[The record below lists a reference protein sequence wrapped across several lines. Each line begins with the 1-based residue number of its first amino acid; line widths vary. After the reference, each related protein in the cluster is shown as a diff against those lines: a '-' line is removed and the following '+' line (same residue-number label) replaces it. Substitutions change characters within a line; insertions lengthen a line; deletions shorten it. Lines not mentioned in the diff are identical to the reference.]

1 MEKTA
6 VKLVRDKR
14 KAVNS
19 NHDTP
24 VSGMLVYGDNNHK
37 YNLGFV
43 PTIWDDNNEVL
54 IVAHQNSDPLTDT
67 YREPFQLTVVPYEMI
82 QYLHINMDL
91 QNARALMKE
100 FGFEDKIIN
109 LFLNEQA
116 PTTDMYAFGAVRKG
130 ELDEIYKLKEGQERQ
145 AEAALMRL
153 RNEQRSRGIGVP
165 TYDLA
170 NNPKDVPMA
179 GPQTAP
185 SAPVEDTT
193 SDNVPVVQ
201 YRLDDP
207 LYDPTAVRSVTSDIN
222 DSYPYPT
229 PNVPDLTYLGVHADE
244 TNTGTILPVAPA
256 PTPAPVTPPVSP
268 TPGHG
273 TSGTAIPVAPTP
285 ASPSGTGT
293 PATPVTPGSTSGS
306 GTTTVT
312 PAPATPGSTTPTP
325 SRSSGSGTTPV
336 APAIGTTVPVTPG
349 SGATTVTPAPATP
362 GSTTPTTGTGSSTT
376 TSPVTPS
383 GTSGTGST
391 GTATPVTPVAPTP
404 AAPVATPTTPAG
416 STTSPTTPSTGS
428 STTSPT
434 PVSPTPAAPTTGT
447 TTPTPAAP
455 APSVA
460 VTPAPT
466 PVNGLSANGA
476 IDLFSKLNKIISD
489 KLAGQTIAASE
500 FDTITPEYT
509 TTASD
514 QISKHDFNTS
524 LGALSTTLA
533 NIHGGTAPA
542 ISVAEDAN
550 PVESTTVDNLI
561 ATVKAMVL

>member
-43 PTIWDDNNEVL
+43 PTIWDDTNEML

-100 FGFEDKIIN
+100 FGFEEKIIN

-130 ELDEIYKLKEGQERQ
+130 ELDEIYKLREEQERQ

-153 RNEQRSRGIGVP
+153 RNEQRAQGIGVP
-165 TYDLA
+165 TYDLT
-170 NNPKDVPMA
+170 NDPKDVPMA

-207 LYDPTAVRSVTSDIN
+207 LYDPTAVHKVTQDIS

-229 PNVPDLTYLGVHADE
+229 PHVTDLSYLGVHADE
-244 TNTGTILPVAPA
+244 TNTGTILPVAPSPTPVA
-256 PTPAPVTPPVSP
+256 PPVGTTPAAPVATHVATSPATPTPGPAVTPVTPTPAT
-268 TPGHG
+268 
-273 TSGTAIPVAPTP
+273 PVAPTP
-285 ASPSGTGT
+285 ASPSPVTT
-293 PATPVTPGSTSGS
+293 VTPSPASPATPVS
-306 GTTTVT
+306 
-312 PAPATPGSTTPTP
+312 PAPVAHTPTP
-325 SRSSGSGTTPV
+325 IV
-336 APAIGTTVPVTPG
+336 APPSVPVTP
-349 SGATTVTPAPATP
+349 A
-362 GSTTPTTGTGSSTT
+362 
-376 TSPVTPS
+376 
-383 GTSGTGST
+383 
-391 GTATPVTPVAPTP
+391 
-404 AAPVATPTTPAG
+404 ATPT
-416 STTSPTTPSTGS
+416 
-428 STTSPT
+428 
-434 PVSPTPAAPTTGT
+434 
-447 TTPTPAAP
+447 
-455 APSVA
+455 
-460 VTPAPT
+460 
-466 PVNGLSANGA
+466 NGLSANGA
-476 IDLFSKLNKIISD
+476 IDLFSKLNRIISD
-489 KLAGQTIAASE
+489 KLAGHTIAVTD
-500 FDTITPEYT
+500 FDAITPEYT
-509 TTASD
+509 TTVSD
-514 QISKHDFNTS
+514 QISKHDFNSS
-524 LGALSTTLA
+524 LVALSITLA
-533 NIHGGTAPA
+533 NIHGGVAPA
-542 ISVAEDAN
+542 ITVTEDAN
-550 PVESTTVDNLI
+550 PVDHTIVDNLI
-561 ATVKAMVL
+561 ATIKTMVS

>member
-54 IVAHQNSDPLTDT
+54 IVAHQNSDPSTDT

-91 QNARALMKE
+91 QNARAIMKE

-130 ELDEIYKLKEGQERQ
+130 ELDEIYKLREEQERQ

-185 SAPVEDTT
+185 SAPVADTT

-207 LYDPTAVRSVTSDIN
+207 LYDPTAVHSVTRDIN

-229 PNVPDLTYLGVHADE
+229 PHVPDLKYLGVHVDE
-244 TNTGTILPVAPA
+244 TNTGTILPVAPV
-256 PTPAPVTPPVSP
+256 PTPGHITPPVSP

-273 TSGTAIPVAPTP
+273 TSGTTTPVSPTP
-285 ASPSGTGT
+285 SSSTGST
-293 PATPVTPGSTSGS
+293 ATPVTPGSSSGTGSTGTTPAAPTPATPSPTTGTGSSTTSPVTPSS
-306 GTTTVT
+306 GTTH
-312 PAPATPGSTTPTP
+312 TP
-325 SRSSGSGTTPV
+325 SQGQGGSGTPV
-336 APAIGTTVPVTPG
+336 APTIGTTVPVTPG
-349 SGATTVTPAPATP
+349 STATPSPTPGAPTTTPIVAPPSVPVTPAA
-362 GSTTPTTGTGSSTT
+362 
-376 TSPVTPS
+376 
-383 GTSGTGST
+383 
-391 GTATPVTPVAPTP
+391 
-404 AAPVATPTTPAG
+404 
-416 STTSPTTPSTGS
+416 
-428 STTSPT
+428 
-434 PVSPTPAAPTTGT
+434 
-447 TTPTPAAP
+447 
-455 APSVA
+455 
-460 VTPAPT
+460 T

-476 IDLFSKLNKIISD
+476 IDLFTKLNKIISD
-489 KLAGQTIAASE
+489 KLAGHPIAATA
-500 FDTITPEYT
+500 FDAIIPEYT

-514 QISKHDFNTS
+514 QVSKHDFNS
-524 LGALSTTLA
+524 ALAALSTTLA
-533 NIHGGTAPA
+533 NIHGGTAPS
-542 ISVAEDAN
+542 ITVTEDAN
-550 PVESTTVDNLI
+550 PVDHVIVDNLI
-561 ATVKAMVL
+561 ATVKTMVS

>member
-54 IVAHQNSDPLTDT
+54 IVAHQNSDPSTDT

-91 QNARALMKE
+91 QNARAVMKE

-130 ELDEIYKLKEGQERQ
+130 ELDEIYKLREEQERQ

-207 LYDPTAVRSVTSDIN
+207 LYDPTTVHGVTRDIN

-229 PNVPDLTYLGVHADE
+229 PHVPDLRYLGVHVDE
-244 TNTGTILPVAPA
+244 TNTGTILPVAPV
-256 PTPAPVTPPVSP
+256 PTPGHVTPPMSP

-273 TSGTAIPVAPTP
+273 TSGTATPVSPTP
-285 ASPSGTGT
+285 SSGTGST
-293 PATPVTPGSTSGS
+293 TTPVTPGSSS
-306 GTTTVT
+306 GT
-312 PAPATPGSTTPTP
+312 GST
-325 SRSSGSGTTPV
+325 GTTPV
-336 APAIGTTVPVTPG
+336 APTPGSAVTPVTPSPTTGTGSSTTSPVTPSSGTTHTPSQGQGGSGTPVAPTIGTTVPVTPG
-349 SGATTVTPAPATP
+349 S
-362 GSTTPTTGTGSSTT
+362 
-376 TSPVTPS
+376 
-383 GTSGTGST
+383 
-391 GTATPVTPVAPTP
+391 TATP
-404 AAPVATPTTPAG
+404 
-416 STTSPTTPSTGS
+416 
-428 STTSPT
+428 SPT
-434 PVSPTPAAPTTGT
+434 PGAPTT
-447 TTPTPAAP
+447 TPIVAP
-455 APSVA
+455 PSVPVA
-460 VTPAPT
+460 PAPT

-476 IDLFSKLNKIISD
+476 IDLFTKLNKIISD
-489 KLAGQTIAASE
+489 KLAGHTITATA

-514 QISKHDFNTS
+514 QVSKHDFNS
-524 LGALSTTLA
+524 ALAALSNTLA
-533 NIHGGTAPA
+533 NIHGGVAPS
-542 ISVAEDAN
+542 ITVTEDAN
-550 PVESTTVDNLI
+550 PVESTVVDNLI

>member
-54 IVAHQNSDPLTDT
+54 IVAHQNSDPSTDT

-91 QNARALMKE
+91 QNARAIMKE

-130 ELDEIYKLKEGQERQ
+130 ELDEIYKLREEQERQ

-207 LYDPTAVRSVTSDIN
+207 LYDPTAVHSVTRDIN

-229 PNVPDLTYLGVHADE
+229 PHVPDLKYLGVHVDE
-244 TNTGTILPVAPA
+244 TNTGTILPVAPV
-256 PTPAPVTPPVSP
+256 PTPGHVTPPVSP

-273 TSGTAIPVAPTP
+273 TSGTATPVSPTP
-285 ASPSGTGT
+285 SSGTGST
-293 PATPVTPGSTSGS
+293 ATPVTPGSSSGTGSTGTTPATPSPTTGTGSSTTSPVTPSS
-306 GTTTVT
+306 GTTH
-312 PAPATPGSTTPTP
+312 TP
-325 SRSSGSGTTPV
+325 SQGQGGSGTPV
-336 APAIGTTVPVTPG
+336 APTIGTTVPVTPG
-349 SGATTVTPAPATP
+349 STATP
-362 GSTTPTTGTGSSTT
+362 SPTPGAPTTTPIVAPPSV
-376 TSPVTPS
+376 PVTP
-383 GTSGTGST
+383 
-391 GTATPVTPVAPTP
+391 P
-404 AAPVATPTTPAG
+404 A
-416 STTSPTTPSTGS
+416 
-428 STTSPT
+428 
-434 PVSPTPAAPTTGT
+434 
-447 TTPTPAAP
+447 
-455 APSVA
+455 
-460 VTPAPT
+460 T

-476 IDLFSKLNKIISD
+476 IDLFTKLNKIISD
-489 KLAGQTIAASE
+489 KLAGHTIAATA
-500 FDTITPEYT
+500 FDAITPEYT

-514 QISKHDFNTS
+514 QVSKHDFNS
-524 LGALSTTLA
+524 ALAALSTTLA
-533 NIHGGTAPA
+533 NIHGGTAPS
-542 ISVAEDAN
+542 ITVTEDAN
-550 PVESTTVDNLI
+550 PVDHTIVDNLI
-561 ATVKAMVL
+561 ATVKTMVS

>member
-54 IVAHQNSDPLTDT
+54 IVAHQNSDPSTDT

-91 QNARALMKE
+91 QNARAIMKE

-130 ELDEIYKLKEGQERQ
+130 ELDEIYKLREEQERQ

-207 LYDPTAVRSVTSDIN
+207 LYDPTAVHSVTRDIN

-229 PNVPDLTYLGVHADE
+229 PHVPDLKYLGVHVDE
-244 TNTGTILPVAPA
+244 TNTGTILPVAPV
-256 PTPAPVTPPVSP
+256 PTPGHVTPPVSP

-273 TSGTAIPVAPTP
+273 PSGTATPVSPTP
-285 ASPSGTGT
+285 SSGTGST
-293 PATPVTPGSTSGS
+293 TTPVTPGSSSGTGSTGTTPATPSPTTGTGSSTTSPVTPSS
-306 GTTTVT
+306 GTTH
-312 PAPATPGSTTPTP
+312 TP
-325 SRSSGSGTTPV
+325 SQGGQSGSTTPV

-349 SGATTVTPAPATP
+349 TGTPTPTP
-362 GSTTPTTGTGSSTT
+362 GASTPTPIVPPPSV
-376 TSPVTPS
+376 PVTP
-383 GTSGTGST
+383 
-391 GTATPVTPVAPTP
+391 P
-404 AAPVATPTTPAG
+404 A
-416 STTSPTTPSTGS
+416 
-428 STTSPT
+428 
-434 PVSPTPAAPTTGT
+434 
-447 TTPTPAAP
+447 
-455 APSVA
+455 
-460 VTPAPT
+460 T

-476 IDLFSKLNKIISD
+476 IDLFTKLNKIISD
-489 KLAGQTIAASE
+489 KLVGHTIAATA
-500 FDTITPEYT
+500 FDAITPEYT

-514 QISKHDFNTS
+514 QVSKHDFNS
-524 LGALSTTLA
+524 ALVALSATLA
-533 NIHGGTAPA
+533 NIHGGTAPS
-542 ISVAEDAN
+542 ITVTEDAN
-550 PVESTTVDNLI
+550 PVDHTIVDNLI
-561 ATVKAMVL
+561 ATVKTMVS

>member
-54 IVAHQNSDPLTDT
+54 IVAHQNSDPSTDT

-91 QNARALMKE
+91 QNARAIMKE

-130 ELDEIYKLKEGQERQ
+130 ELDEIYKLREEQERQ

-165 TYDLA
+165 TYDLV

-207 LYDPTAVRSVTSDIN
+207 LYDPTAVHSVTRDIN

-229 PNVPDLTYLGVHADE
+229 PHVPDLKYLGVHVDE

-256 PTPAPVTPPVSP
+256 PTPGHVTPPVSP
-268 TPGHG
+268 TPGHE
-273 TSGTAIPVAPTP
+273 TSGTATPVSPTP
-285 ASPSGTGT
+285 SSGTGST
-293 PATPVTPGSTSGS
+293 ATPVTPGSSS
-306 GTTTVT
+306 GT
-312 PAPATPGSTTPTP
+312 GST
-325 SRSSGSGTTPV
+325 GTTPV
-336 APAIGTTVPVTPG
+336 TPTPATPSPTTGTGSSATSPVTPSSGTTHTPSQGQGSSGTPVAPTIGTTVPVTPG
-349 SGATTVTPAPATP
+349 STVTP
-362 GSTTPTTGTGSSTT
+362 
-376 TSPVTPS
+376 
-383 GTSGTGST
+383 
-391 GTATPVTPVAPTP
+391 
-404 AAPVATPTTPAG
+404 
-416 STTSPTTPSTGS
+416 
-428 STTSPT
+428 SPT
-434 PVSPTPAAPTTGT
+434 PGAPTT
-447 TTPTPAAP
+447 TPIVAP
-455 APSVA
+455 PSVP

-476 IDLFSKLNKIISD
+476 IDLFTKLNKIISD
-489 KLAGQTIAASE
+489 KLAGHTIATTA
-500 FDTITPEYT
+500 FDAITPEYT

-514 QISKHDFNTS
+514 QVSKHDFNS
-524 LGALSTTLA
+524 ALAALSTTLA
-533 NIHGGTAPA
+533 NIHGGTAPS
-542 ISVAEDAN
+542 ITVTEDAN
-550 PVESTTVDNLI
+550 PVDHTIVDNLI
-561 ATVKAMVL
+561 ATVKTMVS

>member
-54 IVAHQNSDPLTDT
+54 IVAHQNSDPSTDT

-91 QNARALMKE
+91 QNARAIMKE

-130 ELDEIYKLKEGQERQ
+130 ELDEIYKLREEQERQ

-165 TYDLA
+165 TYDLK
-170 NNPKDVPMA
+170 NDPKDVPMA
-179 GPQTAP
+179 GPQTTP
-185 SAPVEDTT
+185 SAPVVDTT
-193 SDNVPVVQ
+193 SDNVPVVR

-207 LYDPTAVRSVTSDIN
+207 LYDPTAVHSVTRDIN

-229 PNVPDLTYLGVHADE
+229 PHVPDLRYLGVHVDE
-244 TNTGTILPVAPA
+244 TNTGTILPV
-256 PTPAPVTPPVSP
+256 TPPHSSATVTPPVGT

-273 TSGTAIPVAPTP
+273 ASGTASPITPGSSSGTGSSTTNPATPSGPTSGT
-285 ASPSGTGT
+285 
-293 PATPVTPGSTSGS
+293 
-306 GTTTVT
+306 
-312 PAPATPGSTTPTP
+312 TTPTP
-325 SRSSGSGTTPV
+325 SHGGQSGSSTPV

-349 SGATTVTPAPATP
+349 
-362 GSTTPTTGTGSSTT
+362 
-376 TSPVTPS
+376 
-383 GTSGTGST
+383 
-391 GTATPVTPVAPTP
+391 
-404 AAPVATPTTPAG
+404 
-416 STTSPTTPSTGS
+416 
-428 STTSPT
+428 
-434 PVSPTPAAPTTGT
+434 TGT
-447 TTPTPAAP
+447 TTPTPGSTTPIVAP
-455 APSVA
+455 PSVP
-460 VTPAPT
+460 VTPPPT
-466 PVNGLSANGA
+466 PVNGLSVNGA
-476 IDLFSKLNKIISD
+476 VDLFSKLNKIISD
-489 KLAGQTIAASE
+489 KLAGHTIAATA
-500 FDTITPEYT
+500 FDAITPEYT

-514 QISKHDFNTS
+514 QVSKHDFNS
-524 LGALSTTLA
+524 ALVALSTTLA
-533 NIHGGTAPA
+533 NIHGGVAPS
-542 ISVAEDAN
+542 ITVTEDAN
-550 PVESTTVDNLI
+550 PVDHTIVDNLI
-561 ATVKAMVL
+561 ATVKTMVS

>member
-100 FGFEDKIIN
+100 FGFEEKIIN

-130 ELDEIYKLKEGQERQ
+130 ELDEIYKLREEQERQ

-185 SAPVEDTT
+185 SATVEDTT

-207 LYDPTAVRSVTSDIN
+207 LYDPTAVRSVTRSID

-256 PTPAPVTPPVSP
+256 PTPAPVTPPVNP

-273 TSGTAIPVAPTP
+273 TSGTATPVAPTP
-285 ASPSGTGT
+285 TSPSGTGST
-293 PATPVTPGSTSGS
+293 PTPVTPGSTSG
-306 GTTTVT
+306 T
-312 PAPATPGSTTPTP
+312 GST
-325 SRSSGSGTTPV
+325 GTTPV
-336 APAIGTTVPVTPG
+336 AP
-349 SGATTVTPAPATP
+349 
-362 GSTTPTTGTGSSTT
+362 
-376 TSPVTPS
+376 
-383 GTSGTGST
+383 
-391 GTATPVTPVAPTP
+391 APTP

-416 STTSPTTPSTGS
+416 STTSPTTIGS
-428 STTSPT
+428 ESGTTSPAT

-455 APSVA
+455 APSVP

-489 KLAGQTIAASE
+489 KLAGQTIASSE

-542 ISVAEDAN
+542 ITVAEDAN
-550 PVESTTVDNLI
+550 PVESTVVDNLI

>member
-91 QNARALMKE
+91 QNARAIMKE

-130 ELDEIYKLKEGQERQ
+130 ELDEIYKLREEQERQ

-207 LYDPTAVRSVTSDIN
+207 LYDPTAVRRVTRSID

-229 PNVPDLTYLGVHADE
+229 PHVPDLKYLGVHVDE

-273 TSGTAIPVAPTP
+273 ASGTTTPVAPTP
-285 ASPSGTGT
+285 TNPSGTGT
-293 PATPVTPGSTSGS
+293 TPTPVTPGSTSGS
-306 GTTTVT
+306 GSTPVT
-312 PAPATPGSTTPTP
+312 PAPATPGGTTPTP
-325 SRSSGSGTTPV
+325 SHGSGSGTTPV

-349 SGATTVTPAPATP
+349 SGATTVTPAPATL
-362 GSTTPTTGTGSSTT
+362 GTTTPTTGTGSSTT
-376 TSPVTPS
+376 SPATPGS
-383 GTSGTGST
+383 TSGSGST
-391 GTATPVTPVAPTP
+391 GTTPVTPAPTP

-416 STTSPTTPSTGS
+416 STTSPTTTGSES
-428 STTSPT
+428 STTTSPAT

-455 APSVA
+455 APSVP

-489 KLAGQTIAASE
+489 KLAGQAIAASE

-509 TTASD
+509 TTAND

-542 ISVAEDAN
+542 ITVAEDAN
-550 PVESTTVDNLI
+550 PVESTVVDNLI

>member
-54 IVAHQNSDPLTDT
+54 IVAHQNSDPSTDT

-91 QNARALMKE
+91 QNARAIMKE
-100 FGFEDKIIN
+100 FGFEEKIIN

-130 ELDEIYKLKEGQERQ
+130 ELDEIYKLREEQERQ

-165 TYDLA
+165 TYDLK

-179 GPQTAP
+179 GPQTTP
-185 SAPVEDTT
+185 SAPVADTT

-207 LYDPTAVRSVTSDIN
+207 LYDPTAVHSVTRDIN

-229 PNVPDLTYLGVHADE
+229 PHVPDLRYLGVHVDE
-244 TNTGTILPVAPA
+244 TNTGTILPV
-256 PTPAPVTPPVSP
+256 TPPHSSATVTPPVSP

-273 TSGTAIPVAPTP
+273 TSGTGA
-285 ASPSGTGT
+285 
-293 PATPVTPGSTSGS
+293 PVTPGSSSGTGS
-306 GTTTVT
+306 TGTAPVTPPPAGTTTSPTTT
-312 PAPATPGSTTPTP
+312 PTTGTGSSTTSPATPSGPTSGTTTPTP
-325 SRSSGSGTTPV
+325 SHGGQSGSGTPV

-349 SGATTVTPAPATP
+349 
-362 GSTTPTTGTGSSTT
+362 
-376 TSPVTPS
+376 
-383 GTSGTGST
+383 
-391 GTATPVTPVAPTP
+391 
-404 AAPVATPTTPAG
+404 
-416 STTSPTTPSTGS
+416 
-428 STTSPT
+428 
-434 PVSPTPAAPTTGT
+434 TGT
-447 TTPTPAAP
+447 TTPTPGTHTTTPIVAP
-455 APSVA
+455 PSVP
-460 VTPAPT
+460 VTPPPT

-476 IDLFSKLNKIISD
+476 VDLFSKLNKIISD
-489 KLAGQTIAASE
+489 KLAGHTIAATA
-500 FDTITPEYT
+500 FDAITPEYT
-509 TTASD
+509 TTTSD
-514 QISKHDFNTS
+514 QVSKHDFNS
-524 LGALSTTLA
+524 ALVALSTTLA
-533 NIHGGTAPA
+533 NIHGGVAPS
-542 ISVAEDAN
+542 ITVTEDAN
-550 PVESTTVDNLI
+550 PVDHTIVDNLI
-561 ATVKAMVL
+561 ATVKTMVS

>member
-54 IVAHQNSDPLTDT
+54 IVAHQNSDPSTDT

-91 QNARALMKE
+91 QNARAIMKE

-130 ELDEIYKLKEGQERQ
+130 ELDEIYKLREEQERQ

-165 TYDLA
+165 TYDLK

-185 SAPVEDTT
+185 SAPVADTT

-207 LYDPTAVRSVTSDIN
+207 LYDPTAVHSVTRDIN

-229 PNVPDLTYLGVHADE
+229 PHVPDLRYLGVHVDE
-244 TNTGTILPVAPA
+244 TNTGTILPVAPT
-256 PTPAPVTPPVSP
+256 PTPGHVTPPVSP

-273 TSGTAIPVAPTP
+273 ASGTA
-285 ASPSGTGT
+285 S
-293 PATPVTPGSTSGS
+293 PVTPGSSSGTGSTGTTPVTPPPAGTTPSPTTTPTTGTGSSTTSPATPSGPTS
-306 GTTTVT
+306 GTTT
-312 PAPATPGSTTPTP
+312 PTH
-325 SRSSGSGTTPV
+325 SQGGQSGSGTPV

-349 SGATTVTPAPATP
+349 
-362 GSTTPTTGTGSSTT
+362 
-376 TSPVTPS
+376 
-383 GTSGTGST
+383 
-391 GTATPVTPVAPTP
+391 
-404 AAPVATPTTPAG
+404 
-416 STTSPTTPSTGS
+416 
-428 STTSPT
+428 
-434 PVSPTPAAPTTGT
+434 TGT
-447 TTPTPAAP
+447 TTPTPGASTP
-455 APSVA
+455 TPIVPPPSVP
-460 VTPAPT
+460 VTPPPT

-476 IDLFSKLNKIISD
+476 VDLFSKLNKIISD
-489 KLAGQTIAASE
+489 KLAGHTIAATA
-500 FDTITPEYT
+500 FDAITPEYT

-514 QISKHDFNTS
+514 QVSKHDFNS
-524 LGALSTTLA
+524 ALVALSTTLA
-533 NIHGGTAPA
+533 NIHGGVAPS
-542 ISVAEDAN
+542 ITVTEDAN
-550 PVESTTVDNLI
+550 PVDHTIVDNLI
-561 ATVKAMVL
+561 ATVKTMVS

>member
-54 IVAHQNSDPLTDT
+54 IVAHQNSDPSTDT

-91 QNARALMKE
+91 QNARAIMKE
-100 FGFEDKIIN
+100 FGFEEKIIN

-130 ELDEIYKLKEGQERQ
+130 ELDEIYKLREEQERQ

-165 TYDLA
+165 TYDLS
-170 NNPKDVPMA
+170 NNSKDVPMA

-207 LYDPTAVRSVTSDIN
+207 LYDPTAVHSVTRDIN

-229 PNVPDLTYLGVHADE
+229 PHVPDLKYLGVHVDE
-244 TNTGTILPVAPA
+244 TNTGTILPVAPV
-256 PTPAPVTPPVSP
+256 PTPGHVTPPVSP

-273 TSGTAIPVAPTP
+273 TSGTATPVAPTP
-285 ASPSGTGT
+285 SSGTGSST
-293 PATPVTPGSTSGS
+293 TTPVTPGSSSGTGSTPVTPATPTPGSAVTPATPSPTTGTGSSTTSPVTPSS
-306 GTTTVT
+306 GTTH
-312 PAPATPGSTTPTP
+312 TP
-325 SRSSGSGTTPV
+325 SQGQGGSGTPV
-336 APAIGTTVPVTPG
+336 APTIGTTVPVTPG
-349 SGATTVTPAPATP
+349 S
-362 GSTTPTTGTGSSTT
+362 
-376 TSPVTPS
+376 
-383 GTSGTGST
+383 
-391 GTATPVTPVAPTP
+391 TATP
-404 AAPVATPTTPAG
+404 
-416 STTSPTTPSTGS
+416 
-428 STTSPT
+428 SPT
-434 PVSPTPAAPTTGT
+434 PGAPTT
-447 TTPTPAAP
+447 TPIVAP
-455 APSVA
+455 PSVP

-476 IDLFSKLNKIISD
+476 IDLFTKLNKIISD
-489 KLAGQTIAASE
+489 KLAGHTIAATA
-500 FDTITPEYT
+500 FDAITPEYT

-514 QISKHDFNTS
+514 QVSKHDFNS
-524 LGALSTTLA
+524 ALAALSTTLA
-533 NIHGGTAPA
+533 NIHGGVAPS
-542 ISVAEDAN
+542 ITVTEDAN
-550 PVESTTVDNLI
+550 PVDHVIVDNLI
-561 ATVKAMVL
+561 ATVKTMVS

>member
-54 IVAHQNSDPLTDT
+54 IVAHQNSDPSTDT

-91 QNARALMKE
+91 QNARAIMKE

-130 ELDEIYKLKEGQERQ
+130 ELDEIYKLREEQERQ

-153 RNEQRSRGIGVP
+153 RNEQRSRSIGVP

-201 YRLDDP
+201 YRLDNP
-207 LYDPTAVRSVTSDIN
+207 LYDPTAVHSVTRDIN

-229 PNVPDLTYLGVHADE
+229 PHVPDLKYLGVHVDE
-244 TNTGTILPVAPA
+244 TNTGTILPVAPV
-256 PTPAPVTPPVSP
+256 PTTGHVTPPVSP
-268 TPGHG
+268 TPGHE
-273 TSGTAIPVAPTP
+273 TSGTATPVSPTP
-285 ASPSGTGT
+285 SSGTGST
-293 PATPVTPGSTSGS
+293 ATPVTPGSSS
-306 GTTTVT
+306 GT
-312 PAPATPGSTTPTP
+312 GST
-325 SRSSGSGTTPV
+325 GTTPV
-336 APAIGTTVPVTPG
+336 TPSPVTPSSGTTHTPSQGQGGSSTPVAPTIGTTVPVTPG
-349 SGATTVTPAPATP
+349 STATP
-362 GSTTPTTGTGSSTT
+362 SPTPGAPTTTPIVAPPSV
-376 TSPVTPS
+376 PVTP
-383 GTSGTGST
+383 
-391 GTATPVTPVAPTP
+391 P
-404 AAPVATPTTPAG
+404 A
-416 STTSPTTPSTGS
+416 
-428 STTSPT
+428 
-434 PVSPTPAAPTTGT
+434 
-447 TTPTPAAP
+447 
-455 APSVA
+455 
-460 VTPAPT
+460 T

-476 IDLFSKLNKIISD
+476 IDLFTKLNKIISD
-489 KLAGQTIAASE
+489 KLAGHTIATTA
-500 FDTITPEYT
+500 FDAITPEYT

-514 QISKHDFNTS
+514 QVSKHDFNS
-524 LGALSTTLA
+524 ALAALSTTLA
-533 NIHGGTAPA
+533 NIHGGTAPS
-542 ISVAEDAN
+542 ITVTEDAN
-550 PVESTTVDNLI
+550 PVDHTIVDNLI
-561 ATVKAMVL
+561 ATVKTMVS

>member
-54 IVAHQNSDPLTDT
+54 IVAHQNSDPSTDT

-91 QNARALMKE
+91 QNARAIMKE

-130 ELDEIYKLKEGQERQ
+130 ELDEIYKLREEQERQ

-165 TYDLA
+165 TYDLS

-193 SDNVPVVQ
+193 NDNVPVVQ

-207 LYDPTAVRSVTSDIN
+207 LYDPTAVHSVTRDIN

-229 PNVPDLTYLGVHADE
+229 PHVPDLKYLGVHVDE

-256 PTPAPVTPPVSP
+256 PTPGHVTPPVSP

-273 TSGTAIPVAPTP
+273 TSGTTTPVAPTP
-285 ASPSGTGT
+285 TTPSGTGT

-306 GTTTVT
+306 GSTHVT
-312 PAPATPGSTTPTP
+312 PAPVTPGGTTPTP
-325 SRSSGSGTTPV
+325 SHGASSGTTPV

-349 SGATTVTPAPATP
+349 TATPTPAPI
-362 GSTTPTTGTGSSTT
+362 
-376 TSPVTPS
+376 
-383 GTSGTGST
+383 
-391 GTATPVTPVAPTP
+391 VAPP
-404 AAPVATPTTPAG
+404 SVPLAPVATP
-416 STTSPTTPSTGS
+416 
-428 STTSPT
+428 
-434 PVSPTPAAPTTGT
+434 
-447 TTPTPAAP
+447 
-455 APSVA
+455 
-460 VTPAPT
+460 VTA
-466 PVNGLSANGA
+466 LSANGA
-476 IDLFSKLNKIISD
+476 IDLFAKLNRIISD
-489 KLAGQTIAASE
+489 KLAGHTVSATD
-500 FDTITPEYT
+500 FDNITPEYST
-509 TTASD
+509 VAAD
-514 QISKHDFNTS
+514 QISKHDFNAS
-524 LGALSTTLA
+524 LRALSVTLA
-533 NIHGGTAPA
+533 NIHGGTPPA
-542 ISVAEDAN
+542 ITVAEDSD
-550 PVESTTVDNLI
+550 PVESTVVDNLI

>member
-100 FGFEDKIIN
+100 FGFEEKIIN

-130 ELDEIYKLKEGQERQ
+130 ELDEIYKLREEQERQ

-273 TSGTAIPVAPTP
+273 TSGTATPVAPTP
-285 ASPSGTGT
+285 TSPSGTGST
-293 PATPVTPGSTSGS
+293 PTPVTPGSTSGS
-306 GTTTVT
+306 GSTPVT
-312 PAPATPGSTTPTP
+312 PTPVTPGGTTPTP
-325 SRSSGSGTTPV
+325 SHGSGSGTTPV

-349 SGATTVTPAPATP
+349 SG
-362 GSTTPTTGTGSSTT
+362 T
-376 TSPVTPS
+376 TSP
-383 GTSGTGST
+383 
-391 GTATPVTPVAPTP
+391 A
-404 AAPVATPTTPAG
+404 
-416 STTSPTTPSTGS
+416 
-428 STTSPT
+428 T

-455 APSVA
+455 APSVP

-489 KLAGQTIAASE
+489 KLAGQTIASSE

-542 ISVAEDAN
+542 ITVAEDAN
-550 PVESTTVDNLI
+550 PVESTVVDNLI

>member
-54 IVAHQNSDPLTDT
+54 IVAHQNSDPSTDT

-91 QNARALMKE
+91 QNARAIMKE

-130 ELDEIYKLKEGQERQ
+130 ELDEIYKLREEQERQ

-207 LYDPTAVRSVTSDIN
+207 LYDPTAVHSVTRDIN

-229 PNVPDLTYLGVHADE
+229 PHVPDLKYLGVHVDE

-256 PTPAPVTPPVSP
+256 PTPGHINPPVSP

-273 TSGTAIPVAPTP
+273 TSGTGST
-285 ASPSGTGT
+285 
-293 PATPVTPGSTSGS
+293 ATPVTPGSSS
-306 GTTTVT
+306 GTGSTGTTVT
-312 PAPATPGSTTPTP
+312 PSPATPTPGSAVTPATPSPTTGTGSSTTSPVTP
-325 SRSSGSGTTPV
+325 SSGTTHTPSQGQGGSSTPV
-336 APAIGTTVPVTPG
+336 APTIGTTVPVTPG
-349 SGATTVTPAPATP
+349 STATP
-362 GSTTPTTGTGSSTT
+362 SPTPGAPTTTPIVAPPSV
-376 TSPVTPS
+376 PVTP
-383 GTSGTGST
+383 
-391 GTATPVTPVAPTP
+391 P
-404 AAPVATPTTPAG
+404 A
-416 STTSPTTPSTGS
+416 
-428 STTSPT
+428 
-434 PVSPTPAAPTTGT
+434 
-447 TTPTPAAP
+447 
-455 APSVA
+455 
-460 VTPAPT
+460 T

-476 IDLFSKLNKIISD
+476 IDLFTKLNKIISD
-489 KLAGQTIAASE
+489 KLAGHTIAATA
-500 FDTITPEYT
+500 FDAITPEYT

-514 QISKHDFNTS
+514 QVSKHDFNS
-524 LGALSTTLA
+524 ALAALSTTLA
-533 NIHGGTAPA
+533 NIHGGVAPS
-542 ISVAEDAN
+542 ITVTEDAN
-550 PVESTTVDNLI
+550 PVDHTIVDNLI
-561 ATVKAMVL
+561 ATVKTMVS

>member
-91 QNARALMKE
+91 QNARAIMKE
-100 FGFEDKIIN
+100 FGFEEKIIN

-130 ELDEIYKLKEGQERQ
+130 ELDEIYKLKEEQERQ

-165 TYDLA
+165 TYDLV

-207 LYDPTAVRSVTSDIN
+207 LYDPTAVRRVTRSID

-229 PNVPDLTYLGVHADE
+229 PHTSDLTYLGVHVDE

-273 TSGTAIPVAPTP
+273 TSGTATPVAPTP
-285 ASPSGTGT
+285 TTPSGTGST
-293 PATPVTPGSTSGS
+293 ATPVTPGSTSGS

-312 PAPATPGSTTPTP
+312 PAPATSGSTTPTP
-325 SRSSGSGTTPV
+325 SHGSGSGATPV
-336 APAIGTTVPVTPG
+336 APTIGTTVPVTPG
-349 SGATTVTPAPATP
+349 SG
-362 GSTTPTTGTGSSTT
+362 T
-376 TSPVTPS
+376 TSPVTPGS
-383 GTSGTGST
+383 TSGTGST
-391 GTATPVTPVAPTP
+391 GTTPVAPAPTP

-416 STTSPTTPSTGS
+416 STTSPTTTGS
-428 STTSPT
+428 ESGTTSPAT
-434 PVSPTPAAPTTGT
+434 PVSPTPTAPTTGT

-455 APSVA
+455 TPSVP

-466 PVNGLSANGA
+466 TVNGLSANGA

-489 KLAGQTIAASE
+489 KLAGQTIASSE

-542 ISVAEDAN
+542 ITVAEDAN
-550 PVESTTVDNLI
+550 PVESTVVDNLI

>member
-54 IVAHQNSDPLTDT
+54 IVAHQNSDPSTDT

-91 QNARALMKE
+91 QNARAIMKE

-130 ELDEIYKLKEGQERQ
+130 ELDEIYKLREEQERQ

-165 TYDLA
+165 TYDLS

-207 LYDPTAVRSVTSDIN
+207 LYDPTAVHSVTRDIN

-229 PNVPDLTYLGVHADE
+229 PHVPDLKYLGVHVYE

-256 PTPAPVTPPVSP
+256 PTPGHVTPPVSP

-273 TSGTAIPVAPTP
+273 TSGTA
-285 ASPSGTGT
+285 
-293 PATPVTPGSTSGS
+293 TPVTPGSSSGTSSTGTTPAAPSPATPTPGSAVTPATPSPTTGTGSSTTSPVTPSS
-306 GTTTVT
+306 GTTH
-312 PAPATPGSTTPTP
+312 TP
-325 SRSSGSGTTPV
+325 SQGQGGSGTPV
-336 APAIGTTVPVTPG
+336 APTIGTTVPVTPG
-349 SGATTVTPAPATP
+349 S
-362 GSTTPTTGTGSSTT
+362 
-376 TSPVTPS
+376 
-383 GTSGTGST
+383 
-391 GTATPVTPVAPTP
+391 TATP
-404 AAPVATPTTPAG
+404 
-416 STTSPTTPSTGS
+416 
-428 STTSPT
+428 SPT
-434 PVSPTPAAPTTGT
+434 PGAPTT
-447 TTPTPAAP
+447 TPIVAP
-455 APSVA
+455 PSVP

-476 IDLFSKLNKIISD
+476 IDLFTKLNKIISD
-489 KLAGQTIAASE
+489 KLAGHTIATTA
-500 FDTITPEYT
+500 FDAITPEYT

-514 QISKHDFNTS
+514 QVSKHDFNS
-524 LGALSTTLA
+524 ALAALSTTLA
-533 NIHGGTAPA
+533 NIHGGTAPS
-542 ISVAEDAN
+542 ITVTEDAN
-550 PVESTTVDNLI
+550 PVDHVIVDNLI
-561 ATVKAMVL
+561 ATVKTMVS

>member
-312 PAPATPGSTTPTP
+312 PAPATPGSTTPT
-325 SRSSGSGTTPV
+325 
-336 APAIGTTVPVTPG
+336 
-349 SGATTVTPAPATP
+349 
-362 GSTTPTTGTGSSTT
+362 TGTGSSTT

>member
-43 PTIWDDNNEVL
+43 PTIWDDTNEML
-54 IVAHQNSDPLTDT
+54 IVAHENSDPLTDT

-100 FGFEDKIIN
+100 FGFEEKIIN

-130 ELDEIYKLKEGQERQ
+130 ELDEIYKLKEEQERQ

-165 TYDLA
+165 TYDLK

-185 SAPVEDTT
+185 SAPVKDTT
-193 SDNVPVVQ
+193 SDNVPVIK

-207 LYDPTAVRSVTSDIN
+207 LYDPTAVHMVTRDIT

-229 PNVPDLTYLGVHADE
+229 PHVPDLKYLGVHVDE
-244 TNTGTILPVAPA
+244 TNTGTILPVPPVAPEVPVPDTPNPVVPSDPTPDPEDPATGPVVTDPPPASPQPAA
-256 PTPAPVTPPVSP
+256 PTPPAP
-268 TPGHG
+268 
-273 TSGTAIPVAPTP
+273 IVAP
-285 ASPSGTGT
+285 PS
-293 PATPVTPGSTSGS
+293 
-306 GTTTVT
+306 
-312 PAPATPGSTTPTP
+312 
-325 SRSSGSGTTPV
+325 
-336 APAIGTTVPVTPG
+336 VPVTP
-349 SGATTVTPAPATP
+349 A
-362 GSTTPTTGTGSSTT
+362 
-376 TSPVTPS
+376 
-383 GTSGTGST
+383 
-391 GTATPVTPVAPTP
+391 
-404 AAPVATPTTPAG
+404 ATPT
-416 STTSPTTPSTGS
+416 S
-428 STTSPT
+428 
-434 PVSPTPAAPTTGT
+434 
-447 TTPTPAAP
+447 
-455 APSVA
+455 
-460 VTPAPT
+460 
-466 PVNGLSANGA
+466 GLSANSA

-489 KLAGQTIAASE
+489 KLAGH
-500 FDTITPEYT
+500 TITTADFDAIVPDYT

-514 QISKHDFNTS
+514 QISKHDFNSS
-524 LGALSTTLA
+524 LAALSTTLA
-533 NIHGGTAPA
+533 NIHGGTAPS
-542 ISVAEDAN
+542 ITITEDAN
-550 PVESTTVDNLI
+550 PVDHTIVDNLI
-561 ATVKAMVL
+561 ATIKTMVS

>member
-91 QNARALMKE
+91 QNARAIMKE
-100 FGFEDKIIN
+100 FGFEEKIIN

-130 ELDEIYKLKEGQERQ
+130 ELDEIYKLREEQERQ

-207 LYDPTAVRSVTSDIN
+207 LYDPTAVRRVTRSID

-244 TNTGTILPVAPA
+244 TNTGTILPV
-256 PTPAPVTPPVSP
+256 SP

-273 TSGTAIPVAPTP
+273 TSGTVTPVAPTP
-285 ASPSGTGT
+285 TTPSGTGST
-293 PATPVTPGSTSGS
+293 ATPVTPGSTSGSGSTPVTPTPVTPGSTTPTPSHGAGSGTTPVAPAVGVTVPVTPGS

-312 PAPATPGSTTPTP
+312 PAPATPGT
-325 SRSSGSGTTPV
+325 
-336 APAIGTTVPVTPG
+336 
-349 SGATTVTPAPATP
+349 
-362 GSTTPTTGTGSSTT
+362 TTPTTGTGSS
-376 TSPVTPS
+376 PATPGS
-383 GTSGTGST
+383 TSGTGST

-416 STTSPTTPSTGS
+416 STTSPTTTGSES
-428 STTSPT
+428 STTTSPAT
-434 PVSPTPAAPTTGT
+434 PVSPAPAAPTTGT

-455 APSVA
+455 APSVP

-489 KLAGQTIAASE
+489 KLAGQTIASSE

-542 ISVAEDAN
+542 IAVAEDAN
-550 PVESTTVDNLI
+550 PVESTVVDNLI

>member
-54 IVAHQNSDPLTDT
+54 IVAHQNSDPSTDT

-91 QNARALMKE
+91 QNARAIMKE

-130 ELDEIYKLKEGQERQ
+130 ELDEIYKLREEQERQ

-201 YRLDDP
+201 Y
-207 LYDPTAVRSVTSDIN
+207 
-222 DSYPYPT
+222 
-229 PNVPDLTYLGVHADE
+229 
-244 TNTGTILPVAPA
+244 
-256 PTPAPVTPPVSP
+256 
-268 TPGHG
+268 
-273 TSGTAIPVAPTP
+273 
-285 ASPSGTGT
+285 
-293 PATPVTPGSTSGS
+293 
-306 GTTTVT
+306 
-312 PAPATPGSTTPTP
+312 
-325 SRSSGSGTTPV
+325 
-336 APAIGTTVPVTPG
+336 
-349 SGATTVTPAPATP
+349 
-362 GSTTPTTGTGSSTT
+362 
-376 TSPVTPS
+376 
-383 GTSGTGST
+383 
-391 GTATPVTPVAPTP
+391 
-404 AAPVATPTTPAG
+404 
-416 STTSPTTPSTGS
+416 
-428 STTSPT
+428 
-434 PVSPTPAAPTTGT
+434 
-447 TTPTPAAP
+447 
-455 APSVA
+455 
-460 VTPAPT
+460 
-466 PVNGLSANGA
+466 
-476 IDLFSKLNKIISD
+476 
-489 KLAGQTIAASE
+489 
-500 FDTITPEYT
+500 
-509 TTASD
+509 
-514 QISKHDFNTS
+514 
-524 LGALSTTLA
+524 
-533 NIHGGTAPA
+533 
-542 ISVAEDAN
+542 
-550 PVESTTVDNLI
+550 
-561 ATVKAMVL
+561 

>member
-100 FGFEDKIIN
+100 FGFEEKIIN

-130 ELDEIYKLKEGQERQ
+130 ELDEIYKLREEQERQ

-273 TSGTAIPVAPTP
+273 TSGTATPVAPTP
-285 ASPSGTGT
+285 TTPSGTGST
-293 PATPVTPGSTSGS
+293 ATPVTPGSTSGS
-306 GTTTVT
+306 GTGTTVT
-312 PAPATPGSTTPTP
+312 PTPVTPGGTTPTP
-325 SRSSGSGTTPV
+325 SHGSGSGTTPV
-336 APAIGTTVPVTPG
+336 APAVGTTVPVTPG
-349 SGATTVTPAPATP
+349 SGTTSPATP
-362 GSTTPTTGTGSSTT
+362 GS
-376 TSPVTPS
+376 
-383 GTSGTGST
+383 TSGTGST
-391 GTATPVTPVAPTP
+391 GTTPVTPAPTP
-404 AAPVATPTTPAG
+404 AATVATPTTPAG
-416 STTSPTTPSTGS
+416 STTSPTTTGS
-428 STTSPT
+428 ESGTTSPAT

-455 APSVA
+455 APSVP

-489 KLAGQTIAASE
+489 KLAGQTIASSE

-542 ISVAEDAN
+542 ITVAEDAN
-550 PVESTTVDNLI
+550 PVESTVVDNLI

>member
-54 IVAHQNSDPLTDT
+54 IVAHQNSDPSTDT

-91 QNARALMKE
+91 QNARAIMKE

-130 ELDEIYKLKEGQERQ
+130 ELDEIYKLREEQERQ

-185 SAPVEDTT
+185 SAPVADTT

-207 LYDPTAVRSVTSDIN
+207 LYDPTAVHSVTRDIN

-229 PNVPDLTYLGVHADE
+229 PHVPDLKYLGVHVDE

-256 PTPAPVTPPVSP
+256 PTPGHVTPPVSP

-273 TSGTAIPVAPTP
+273 TSGTATPVSPTP
-285 ASPSGTGT
+285 SSGTGST
-293 PATPVTPGSTSGS
+293 ATPVTPGSSSGTGSTGTTPAAPTPATPTPGSAVTPATPSPTTGTGSSTTSPVTPSS
-306 GTTTVT
+306 GTTH
-312 PAPATPGSTTPTP
+312 TP
-325 SRSSGSGTTPV
+325 SQGQGGSGTPV
-336 APAIGTTVPVTPG
+336 APTIGTTVPVTPG
-349 SGATTVTPAPATP
+349 S
-362 GSTTPTTGTGSSTT
+362 
-376 TSPVTPS
+376 
-383 GTSGTGST
+383 
-391 GTATPVTPVAPTP
+391 TA
-404 AAPVATPTTPAG
+404 
-416 STTSPTTPSTGS
+416 
-428 STTSPT
+428 
-434 PVSPTPAAPTTGT
+434 
-447 TTPTPAAP
+447 
-455 APSVA
+455 
-460 VTPAPT
+460 T

-476 IDLFSKLNKIISD
+476 IDLFTKLNKIISD
-489 KLAGQTIAASE
+489 KLAGHTIAATA
-500 FDTITPEYT
+500 FDAITPEYT

-514 QISKHDFNTS
+514 QVSKHDFNS
-524 LGALSTTLA
+524 ALVALSTTLV
-533 NIHGGTAPA
+533 NIHGGTAPS
-542 ISVAEDAN
+542 ITVTEDAN
-550 PVESTTVDNLI
+550 PVDHVIVDNLI
-561 ATVKAMVL
+561 ATVKTMVS

>member
-54 IVAHQNSDPLTDT
+54 IVAHQNSDPSTDT

-91 QNARALMKE
+91 QNARAIMKE

-130 ELDEIYKLKEGQERQ
+130 ELDEIYKLREEQERQ

-165 TYDLA
+165 TYDLS

-185 SAPVEDTT
+185 SAPVADTT

-207 LYDPTAVRSVTSDIN
+207 LYDPTAVHSVTRDIN

-229 PNVPDLTYLGVHADE
+229 PHVPDLKYLGVHVDE

-256 PTPAPVTPPVSP
+256 PTPGHVTPPVSP

-273 TSGTAIPVAPTP
+273 TSGTATPVSPTTP
-285 ASPSGTGT
+285 SSGTGST
-293 PATPVTPGSTSGS
+293 ATPVTPGSSSGTGSTGTTPAAPTPGSAVTPATPSPTTGTGSSTTSPVTTSS
-306 GTTTVT
+306 GTTH
-312 PAPATPGSTTPTP
+312 TP
-325 SRSSGSGTTPV
+325 SQGQGGSGTPV
-336 APAIGTTVPVTPG
+336 APTIGTTVPVTPG
-349 SGATTVTPAPATP
+349 S
-362 GSTTPTTGTGSSTT
+362 
-376 TSPVTPS
+376 
-383 GTSGTGST
+383 
-391 GTATPVTPVAPTP
+391 TATP
-404 AAPVATPTTPAG
+404 
-416 STTSPTTPSTGS
+416 
-428 STTSPT
+428 SPT
-434 PVSPTPAAPTTGT
+434 PGAPTT
-447 TTPTPAAP
+447 TPIVAP
-455 APSVA
+455 PSVP

-476 IDLFSKLNKIISD
+476 IDLFTKLNKIISD
-489 KLAGQTIAASE
+489 KLAGHTIAATA
-500 FDTITPEYT
+500 FDAITPEYT

-514 QISKHDFNTS
+514 QVSKHDFNS
-524 LGALSTTLA
+524 ALAALSTTLA
-533 NIHGGTAPA
+533 NIHGGTAPS
-542 ISVAEDAN
+542 ITVTEDAN
-550 PVESTTVDNLI
+550 PVDHTIVDNLI
-561 ATVKAMVL
+561 ATVKTMVS

>member
-1 MEKTA
+1 MEKTII
-6 VKLVRDKR
+6 KLVKDKR

-43 PTIWDDNNEVL
+43 PTIWDDTNEML
-54 IVAHQNSDPLTDT
+54 IVAHENSDPLTDT

-100 FGFEDKIIN
+100 FGFEEKIIN

-130 ELDEIYKLKEGQERQ
+130 ELDEIYKLREEQERQ

-165 TYDLA
+165 TYDLK

-185 SAPVEDTT
+185 SAPVADTT

-207 LYDPTAVRSVTSDIN
+207 LYDPTAVHSVTRDIN

-229 PNVPDLTYLGVHADE
+229 PHVPDLRYLGVHVDE
-244 TNTGTILPVAPA
+244 TNTGTILPV
-256 PTPAPVTPPVSP
+256 TPPHSSATVTPPMSP

-273 TSGTAIPVAPTP
+273 TSGTAIPVTPGSSSGGSTGTTPITPPPAGTTPSPTTTP
-285 ASPSGTGT
+285 TTGTGSST
-293 PATPVTPGSTSGS
+293 TSPATPSGPTSG
-306 GTTTVT
+306 T
-312 PAPATPGSTTPTP
+312 TTPTP
-325 SRSSGSGTTPV
+325 SHGGQSGSGTPV

-349 SGATTVTPAPATP
+349 
-362 GSTTPTTGTGSSTT
+362 
-376 TSPVTPS
+376 
-383 GTSGTGST
+383 
-391 GTATPVTPVAPTP
+391 
-404 AAPVATPTTPAG
+404 
-416 STTSPTTPSTGS
+416 
-428 STTSPT
+428 
-434 PVSPTPAAPTTGT
+434 TGT
-447 TTPTPAAP
+447 TTPTPGATTPIVAP
-455 APSVA
+455 PSVP
-460 VTPAPT
+460 VTPPAT

-476 IDLFSKLNKIISD
+476 VDLFSKLNKIISD
-489 KLAGQTIAASE
+489 KLAGHTIAATA
-500 FDTITPEYT
+500 FDAITPEYT

-514 QISKHDFNTS
+514 QISKHDFNS
-524 LGALSTTLA
+524 ALVALSTILA
-533 NIHGGTAPA
+533 NIHGGVAPS
-542 ISVAEDAN
+542 ITVTEDAN
-550 PVESTTVDNLI
+550 PVDHTIVDNLI
-561 ATVKAMVL
+561 ATVKTMVS

>member
-43 PTIWDDNNEVL
+43 PTIWDDTNEVL

-130 ELDEIYKLKEGQERQ
+130 ELDEIYKLREEQERQ

-207 LYDPTAVRSVTSDIN
+207 LYDPTAVHSVTRDIN

-229 PNVPDLTYLGVHADE
+229 PHVPDLTYLGVHVDE

-256 PTPAPVTPPVSP
+256 PTPAPVTSPVSP
-268 TPGHG
+268 IPGHG
-273 TSGTAIPVAPTP
+273 TSGTTTPVAPTP
-285 ASPSGTGT
+285 TTPSGTGT

-306 GTTTVT
+306 GSTHVT
-312 PAPATPGSTTPTP
+312 PAPVTPGGTTPTP
-325 SRSSGSGTTPV
+325 SHGASSGTTPV

-349 SGATTVTPAPATP
+349 
-362 GSTTPTTGTGSSTT
+362 
-376 TSPVTPS
+376 
-383 GTSGTGST
+383 
-391 GTATPVTPVAPTP
+391 TATP
-404 AAPVATPTTPAG
+404 
-416 STTSPTTPSTGS
+416 
-428 STTSPT
+428 
-434 PVSPTPAAPTTGT
+434 
-447 TTPTPAAP
+447 TPTPAPIVAP
-455 APSVA
+455 PSVPVIPA
-460 VTPAPT
+460 ATPT
-466 PVNGLSANGA
+466 NGLSANGA
-476 IDLFSKLNKIISD
+476 IDLFAKLNRIISD
-489 KLAGQTIAASE
+489 KLAGHTVTTTD
-500 FDTITPEYT
+500 FDTIVPDYT

-514 QISKHDFNTS
+514 QISKHDFNSS
-524 LGALSTTLA
+524 LVALSTTLA
-533 NIHGGTAPA
+533 HIHGGAVPA
-542 ISVAEDAN
+542 ISVTEDAN
-550 PVESTTVDNLI
+550 PVESTVVDNLI

>member
-100 FGFEDKIIN
+100 FGFEEKIIN

-130 ELDEIYKLKEGQERQ
+130 ELDEIYKLREEQERQ

-165 TYDLA
+165 TYDLV

-207 LYDPTAVRSVTSDIN
+207 LYDPTAVRRVTRSID

-273 TSGTAIPVAPTP
+273 TSGTA
-285 ASPSGTGT
+285 
-293 PATPVTPGSTSGS
+293 
-306 GTTTVT
+306 
-312 PAPATPGSTTPTP
+312 
-325 SRSSGSGTTPV
+325 TPV

-376 TSPVTPS
+376 SPATPS

-391 GTATPVTPVAPTP
+391 GTTPVTPAPTP
-404 AAPVATPTTPAG
+404 TTPVVTPTTPAG
-416 STTSPTTPSTGS
+416 STSPTTSGGGS
-428 STTSPT
+428 GTTSPAT

-455 APSVA
+455 APSVP

-489 KLAGQTIAASE
+489 KLAGQAIAASE

-542 ISVAEDAN
+542 ITVAEDAN
-550 PVESTTVDNLI
+550 PVESTVVDNLI